1 MKPLNYYWEKEIE
14 RKPKMKKKKEE
25 ESSVIMKEFK
35 MGDVIKLKGE
45 IFWGK
50 NNFISRNFKDFKF
63 QILKV
68 YKDFVYVKIVSHS
81 TKVLLVTYTSEQSY
95 SQLVTKLEKIQ
106 QEKDTLKDM
115 KFIFNKTSL
124 E

>member
-25 ESSVIMKEFK
+25 ESFVIMKEFK
-35 MGDVIKLKGE
+35 VGDVIKLKGE

>member
-1 MKPLNYYWEKEIE
+1 
-14 RKPKMKKKKEE
+14 MKKKKEE
-25 ESSVIMKEFK
+25 ESFVIMKEFK
-35 MGDVIKLKGE
+35 VGDVIKLKGE